1 MEEIS
6 RGSAETREY
15 IFTII
20 ITFLII
26 IIILL
31 IVIIIII
38 VMIIIIIMFI
48 IIMVKAEEYLHVLAN
63 ENYNFFMSLT
73 QLWKWDLSSSW

>member
-6 RGSAETREY
+6 RGSAKTRKY

-20 ITFLII
+20 ITLLII
-26 IIILL
+26 IIIIL
-31 IVIIIII
+31 IDIIIII
-38 VMIIIIIMFI
+38 IIIIAMIIIIIFI

-63 ENYNFFMSLT
+63 ENYNFFISPT
-73 QLWKWDLSSSW
+73 QL